1 MVVLV
6 VLLLVILDVAV
17 VAAAVNANVSMMIV
31 ILLVLVLGDDV
42 RILSVLRRV
51 GHNDTNQT
59 YINDSFQTLEY
70 RILFAINLYS
80 ILVPRPCPKRHFT
93 SQEYLGRLILA
104 RSQKVGFRLPLYC
117 LINVFDFAL

>member
-1 MVVLV
+1 VLV

-17 VAAAVNANVSMMIV
+17 VVAASVNANVAMVIV
-31 ILLVLVLGDDV
+31 ILIVLVLGDDV

-80 ILVPRPCPKRHFT
+80 MLVSRPCPKHHFT
-93 SQEYLGRLILA
+93 VQQYLGRLILA
-104 RSQKVGFRLPLYC
+104 RSQKVGLRLPLYC
-117 LINVFDFAL
+117 LISVLDFAL